1 MNESEIKIRYIETVA
16 HDPLVSW
23 DYKEHIITINKKS
36 FLYESLKK
44 YEHSKVKLVE
54 ICKLFLLFEVSVS
67 KSLGVDLSMDCSVFI
82 DKGLELIQTES
93 IKRLIDEKLE
103 KQKAEELKKKS
114 EIESKNMVND
124 IPLGT
129 SVLDRHAQ
137 ILEHG
142 LDKGDYSQLRYHIN
156 CPHCLKGGS
165 SINWVHRNHVISNR
179 KVIDPL
185 NFEKLKEIGI
195 INDQNKIE
203 IKIHT
208 IKDIL
213 RNYFPISESIFQRE
227 SEEYELVRK
236 WANGQDNTLKELE
249 DFPQSLCIEELI
261 GLNPTDEDFNN
272 VENIVK
278 NYRLWRTKYWEEH
291 GGEGARMSYWF
302 SDNKKLINELVKYT
316 SITNDK
322 RIIMQL
328 VFPFNTWSN
337 SGAYSFE
344 LYGNL
349 IDEGKGV
356 SEAKGYFDKL
366 MGMTNNQ
373 LREEYKKVSKKLASA
388 NWDKIQVI
396 REIIKNKM
404 GWFDNKRKNQL
415 YRKSIDWAKKW
426 NKENHE

>member
-1 MNESEIKIRYIETVA
+1 
-16 HDPLVSW
+16 
-23 DYKEHIITINKKS
+23 
-36 FLYESLKK
+36 
-44 YEHSKVKLVE
+44 
-54 ICKLFLLFEVSVS
+54 
-67 KSLGVDLSMDCSVFI
+67 
-82 DKGLELIQTES
+82 
-93 IKRLIDEKLE
+93 
-103 KQKAEELKKKS
+103 
-114 EIESKNMVND
+114 MVND

-337 SGAYSFE
+337 S
-344 LYGNL
+344 
-349 IDEGKGV
+349 
-356 SEAKGYFDKL
+356 
-366 MGMTNNQ
+366 
-373 LREEYKKVSKKLASA
+373 
-388 NWDKIQVI
+388 
-396 REIIKNKM
+396 
-404 GWFDNKRKNQL
+404 
-415 YRKSIDWAKKW
+415 
-426 NKENHE
+426 